1 MDNITGKRIK
11 ELRLDKK
18 LSQEQLGKEINIS
31 QDMISL
37 WETGKLLPTT
47 ELIIILAKYFGEST
61 DYILGLKDD

>member
-1 MDNITGKRIK
+1 MENVTGKRIK
-11 ELRLDKK
+11 ELRQDKK

-47 ELIIILAKYFGEST
+47 EYVILLAKFFNESS
-61 DYILGLKDD
+61 DYILGLSDN